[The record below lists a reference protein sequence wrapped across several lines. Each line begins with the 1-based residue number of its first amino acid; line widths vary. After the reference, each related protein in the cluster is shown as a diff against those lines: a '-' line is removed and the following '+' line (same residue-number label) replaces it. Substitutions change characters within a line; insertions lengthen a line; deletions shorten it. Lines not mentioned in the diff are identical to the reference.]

1 MLSRFLAN
9 GYLHLLINNLILDF
23 ELLQKTDVHKL
34 VLARRIL
41 IFMMEN
47 LLEDSRLWIT
57 AQLRIGRA
65 MRSEWEHRK
74 TGRVFSHSLIFHY
87 ITDEIFTN

>member
-1 MLSRFLAN
+1 
-9 GYLHLLINNLILDF
+9 
-23 ELLQKTDVHKL
+23 
-34 VLARRIL
+34 
-41 IFMMEN
+41 MMEN
-47 LLEDSRLWIT
+47 LPEDSRLCIT

-87 ITDEIFTN
+87 ITGEIFTNELAIAILYQKVVLFIRLFEGEISPEKVRNQE